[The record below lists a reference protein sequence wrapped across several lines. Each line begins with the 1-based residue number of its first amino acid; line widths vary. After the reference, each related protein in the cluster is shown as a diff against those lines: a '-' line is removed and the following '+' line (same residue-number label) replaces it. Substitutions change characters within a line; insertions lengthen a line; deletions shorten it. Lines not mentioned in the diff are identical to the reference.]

1 MCIIL
6 YFSNETPQLYTI
18 LPEKRTERV
27 GQAMMGSTHVYDL
40 PPATTTQKSNI
51 FIFKKEIC
59 IVISSYHLIIN
70 NKFFLSG
77 SGGVELSLDPSE
89 LEGLDSE
96 SMAARYEQT
105 LREQQGNLAKEDFS
119 DMVAEHAAKQKV
131 IFEFM
136 IFCNQAVSYLILR

>member
-1 MCIIL
+1 M
-6 YFSNETPQLYTI
+6 
-18 LPEKRTERV
+18 
-27 GQAMMGSTHVYDL
+27 
-40 PPATTTQKSNI
+40 
-51 FIFKKEIC
+51 
-59 IVISSYHLIIN
+59 
-70 NKFFLSG
+70 FFSG

-131 IFEFM
+131 SLLYKICHLKFHVITFLLLLFLQSKRKRQQQQTDTKQTKKYKEFK
-136 IFCNQAVSYLILR
+136 F

>member
-1 MCIIL
+1 MFEC
-6 YFSNETPQLYTI
+6 
-18 LPEKRTERV
+18 
-27 GQAMMGSTHVYDL
+27 
-40 PPATTTQKSNI
+40 
-51 FIFKKEIC
+51 
-59 IVISSYHLIIN
+59 
-70 NKFFLSG
+70 FFQHIG

-131 IFEFM
+131 KIG
-136 IFCNQAVSYLILR
+136 VRLKLIIK

>member
-1 MCIIL
+1 MNTC
-6 YFSNETPQLYTI
+6 FSIT
-18 LPEKRTERV
+18 
-27 GQAMMGSTHVYDL
+27 
-40 PPATTTQKSNI
+40 
-51 FIFKKEIC
+51 
-59 IVISSYHLIIN
+59 
-70 NKFFLSG
+70 G

-131 IFEFM
+131 VFIKHPVFIF
-136 IFCNQAVSYLILR
+136 

>member
-1 MCIIL
+1 MII
-6 YFSNETPQLYTI
+6 
-18 LPEKRTERV
+18 
-27 GQAMMGSTHVYDL
+27 
-40 PPATTTQKSNI
+40 
-51 FIFKKEIC
+51 IFK
-59 IVISSYHLIIN
+59 LN
-70 NKFFLSG
+70 FSG

-131 IFEFM
+131 SRKSISVF
-136 IFCNQAVSYLILR
+136 INLINKMFS

>member
-1 MCIIL
+1 M
-6 YFSNETPQLYTI
+6 
-18 LPEKRTERV
+18 
-27 GQAMMGSTHVYDL
+27 
-40 PPATTTQKSNI
+40 
-51 FIFKKEIC
+51 
-59 IVISSYHLIIN
+59 IV
-70 NKFFLSG
+70 G

-131 IFEFM
+131 IFKIHISDFIITKLTDIVIIYPKQSKRKRQQQQTDTKQAKKYKEFK
-136 IFCNQAVSYLILR
+136 F